1 MEGTLYIVATP
12 IGNLKD
18 ITLRA
23 LETFKTA
30 DIIAA
35 EDTRRTKELLSA
47 FNITGKKLISCH
59 EHNEKEAADKIISL
73 LKEGK
78 NICLVSDAGTPAI
91 SDPGFRVIKKARE
104 ENIRVVPIPG
114 TSAVIAALSG
124 SGFPSDKFLFYGFLP
139 KKKKKRDEALT
150 EIIKMPWTVVA
161 YESPHRIE
169 ETLKAIHNLNP
180 EKKIAIYREITKL
193 HEEFLTGTAEEIL
206 KRLTP
211 KGEMVILFYPQ
222 REDTVKIEPEKLLKK
237 FKEEGKTLKEAVKK
251 TCQITG
257 LRKNEIYKK
266 ALKIFSE

>member
-1 MEGTLYIVATP
+1 MEGILYIVATP

-23 LETFKTA
+23 IETLKNA

-47 FNITGKKLISCH
+47 FNITGKKLISYH
-59 EHNEKEAADKIISL
+59 EHNEKEAADKIINF

-78 NICLVSDAGTPAI
+78 NICLVSDAGTPTI
-91 SDPGFRVIKKARE
+91 SDPGFRVVKKARK
-104 ENIRVVPIPG
+104 ENIKVVPVPG
-114 TSAVIAALSG
+114 ASAAIAALSG

-139 KKKKKRDEALT
+139 KKKKKRDEALM
-150 EIIKMPWTVVA
+150 EIIQMPWTVVA

-169 ETLKAIHNLNP
+169 ETLKTIHNLNP

-193 HEEFLTGTAEEIL
+193 HEEFLTGTAKEIL
-206 KRLTP
+206 KRLIP

-222 REDTVKIEPEKLLKK
+222 KEETAKIEPEELLKK

-257 LRKNEIYKK
+257 LKKNEVYRK
-266 ALKIFSE
+266 ALKIFAE

>member
-1 MEGTLYIVATP
+1 MEGTLYVVATP

-23 LETFKTA
+23 LETLKNA

-47 FNITGKKLISCH
+47 FNITGKKLISYH
-59 EHNEKEAADKIISL
+59 EHNEEEAAEKIINL
-73 LKEGK
+73 LKAG
-78 NICLVSDAGTPAI
+78 NSICLVSDAGTPAI
-91 SDPGFRVIKKARE
+91 SDPGFRVVKKARE
-104 ENIRVVPIPG
+104 ENIKVVPIPG
-114 TSAVIAALSG
+114 ASAVIAALSA

-150 EIIKMPWTVVA
+150 EIMQMPWTVVA

-180 EKKIAIYREITKL
+180 EKKIAVYREITKL
-193 HEEFLTGTAEEIL
+193 HEEFLTGTAKEIL

-211 KGEMVILFYPQ
+211 KGEIVILFYPQ
-222 REDTVKIEPEKLLKK
+222 KEEIIKIEPEELLKK
-237 FKEEGKTLKEAVKK
+237 FREEGKTLKEAVKK

-257 LRKNEIYKK
+257 LKKNEIYKK
-266 ALKIFSE
+266 ALEIFTE